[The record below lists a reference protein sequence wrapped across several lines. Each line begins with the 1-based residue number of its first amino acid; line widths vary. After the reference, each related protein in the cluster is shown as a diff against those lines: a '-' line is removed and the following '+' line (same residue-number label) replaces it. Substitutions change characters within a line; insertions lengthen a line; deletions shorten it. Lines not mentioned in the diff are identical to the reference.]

1 MTPIQP
7 RSLGT
12 VGTALG
18 LSLTLALSACGGGG
32 GGTGGGDV
40 TGSLNGA
47 GASFPASIYQRW
59 FQDLAADGIKVN
71 YQSVGS
77 GAGVRQFVAGTID
90 FGASDAPMKD
100 KDIAKVDRG
109 VVQVPMTAGAI
120 AVAYNLPGC
129 ELKLS
134 QEQVV
139 GVFLGKI
146 KNFKDLGCADKP
158 ITVVHRS
165 DGSGTTYNFTKSLS
179 AFSADWKNGPGSA
192 KSVSWPTGVGAKGN
206 EGIAATLKQT
216 PGGVGYVETAYV
228 QGDLQAAALAN
239 RGGEMLK
246 PTNETASA
254 ALGSIDIG
262 PDLVGSD
269 PNPATGYPI
278 VTFTWILLYKSGNG
292 PRTPLLKKVFEHTL
306 SEKAQALA
314 PELGYVSLPPAV
326 VTKAKA
332 ALAGIGE

>member
-1 MTPIQP
+1 MKHSQP
-7 RSLGT
+7 RSLAP
-12 VGTALG
+12 VCTAVG

-32 GGTGGGDV
+32 GGGGGGV

-59 FQDLAADGIKVN
+59 FQDLASEGINVN

-90 FGASDAPMKD
+90 FGASDAPMKAE
-100 KDIAKVDRG
+100 DIAKVPRG

-129 ELKLS
+129 DLKLS

-146 KNFKDLGCADKP
+146 KNYKDLGCADKP

-165 DGSGTTYNFTKSLS
+165 DGSGTTYNFTNSLA
-179 AFSADWKNGPGSA
+179 AFSDEWKSGPGAA
-192 KSVSWPTGVGAKGN
+192 KSVAWPTGVGAKGN

-216 PGGVGYVETAYV
+216 PGGIGYVETAYV
-228 QGDLQAAALAN
+228 QGELQAAAVAN
-239 RGGEMLK
+239 KKGDMLK

-262 PDLVGSD
+262 PELVGSD
-269 PNPATGYPI
+269 PNPAVGYPI
-278 VTFTWILLYKSGNG
+278 VTFTWILLYKTGNG
-292 PRTPLLKKVFEHTL
+292 DKTALLQKVFEHTL
-306 SEKAQALA
+306 SPKAQSLA
-314 PELGYVSLPPAV
+314 PELGYVSLPPEV
-326 VTKAKA
+326 VSKAKEA
-332 ALAGIGE
+332 VASIGK